1 MTTLTAN
8 APSTLTPRPRGSGS
22 VTFPRVVASEWIK
35 FRSIRSTAWTLPITA
50 IIMIGL
56 AALQAWATTTLPVE
70 ETGFVSAAGI
80 VTGGWFMAQLAVCVL
95 GILAITGEYGTG
107 MIRSTLAAVPTRLPA
122 LWAKALVLAVV
133 VAVVSAVA
141 IGLSWVAALPFM
153 GELGVSLDLSESET
167 QRIVFGT
174 PLYLATIAVFA
185 FAIGAL
191 VRHSAGALAIVLGL
205 LLVIENVFMMV
216 PLRFFEVV
224 SPYLPATA
232 GGRLLYDQ
240 ATLDMMDAGSTAA
253 TFTPWQGYGVLV
265 AWVVLL
271 LGVAA
276 VLLRRRDA

>member
-8 APSTLTPRPRGSGS
+8 APSTPAPRQRGSGS

-35 FRSIRSTAWTLPITA
+35 FRTVRSTAWTLPITA
-50 IIMIGL
+50 VLMIGL
-56 AALQAWATTTLPVE
+56 AALQAWATTTLPAE
-70 ETGFVSAAGI
+70 EMGPVTAASI
-80 VTGGWFMAQLAVCVL
+80 VTGGWFLAQLAVCVL

-133 VAVVSAVA
+133 VAVVSVVA
-141 IGLSWVAALPFM
+141 IGLSWLAALPFM
-153 GELGVSLDLSESET
+153 DELGVSLDLSQSET
-167 QRIVFGT
+167 QRIVLGT

-205 LLVIENVFMMV
+205 LLVIENVFMLV

-224 SPYLPATA
+224 SPFLPATA

-240 ATLDMMDAGSTAA
+240 ATLDLLDAGSTAV

-271 LGVAA
+271 LGAAA